1 MEVPVDIH
9 SARIPARTDTTIMP
23 DLLNTLSMFA
33 LMIGSALLSIALATA
48 TDMPYTDEFLY
59 GRGHECILPLMFLVV
74 SALIFG
80 LYIGA
85 LTLEPMLLPAWEQS
99 VRVMRVVR
107 TFLLRNLWVLVRRIG
122 ILCSAFLIGARF
134 PYREPDEVTGLWR
147 IAAPDTSPRSI
158 HRWLPGTSPPLVY
171 H

>member
-1 MEVPVDIH
+1 ML
-9 SARIPARTDTTIMP
+9 

-33 LMIGSALLSIALATA
+33 LMIGSALLAIALATA
-48 TDMPYTDEFLY
+48 TDMPYADELLY
-59 GRGHECILPLMFLVV
+59 GRGRECILPLMFLVV

-99 VRVMRVVR
+99 ARVMRIVR
-107 TFLLRNLWVLVRRIG
+107 TFLLRNIWVLVRRIG

-134 PYREPDEVTGLWR
+134 PYREPDEATELR
-147 IAAPDTSPRSI
+147 SFATTDTSHRFI
-158 HRWLPGTSPPLVY
+158 HRWLAGTSPSLVY